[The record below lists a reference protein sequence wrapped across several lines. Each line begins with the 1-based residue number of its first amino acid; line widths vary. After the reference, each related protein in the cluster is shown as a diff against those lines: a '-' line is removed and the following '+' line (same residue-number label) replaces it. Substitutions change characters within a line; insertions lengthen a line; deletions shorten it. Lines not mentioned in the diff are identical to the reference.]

1 MLFIEYLKPILEAYA
16 PLGKFTVDSQVLHYA
31 PLLKQPKFD
40 SASGNHYFT
49 PEYLSYF
56 LNLNEWK
63 LGKSWKSP
71 SIYLWMLTLAT
82 DFTTSNEPNINFIL
96 YIPRKAQTP
105 LRIRN
110 SDGKANSITHVKPY

>member
-1 MLFIEYLKPILEAYA
+1 MITLKPSHEYHISFSLVNADPESRIVTWDFESINESKSQKIRNDRIDQLLFAEYLKPILDAYA

-40 SASGNHYFT
+40 NNSGNHYFT

-63 LGKSWKSP
+63 LGRLIGEL
-71 SIYLWMLTLAT
+71 SI
-82 DFTTSNEPNINFIL
+82 
-96 YIPRKAQTP
+96 
-105 LRIRN
+105 
-110 SDGKANSITHVKPY
+110 